1 MTMTSKTYPCA
12 VAAAICAKI
21 EAQGGPK
28 IDRTVPSG
36 DIKTHGCDLTYLIA
50 DREITITLVH
60 KPGLMPASLV
70 WSKLDELFGAA

>member
-1 MTMTSKTYPCA
+1 MTSKTYLLGD
-12 VAAAICAKI
+12 AAGICAKI
-21 EAQGGPK
+21 EAAGGPK
-28 IDRTVPSG
+28 IDAAVPSG